1 VRGEFGRHPVEMNI
15 WILIIKYFFRLQ
27 ELDGGRLLCK
37 AFEQSKFLASRGMH
51 SWYYYADL
59 GLRRIT
65 EDYDSK
71 STLFM
76 VDQVRDI
83 HMQKWVSELQRGGT
97 KRDTNLDITGGNFK
111 AQAYL
116 EEIKSKSNRRKLA
129 CFQTGSH
136 VLRIETGR
144 WPNEAQSSRVC
155 PLGCS
160 AAVENEYHFVFEC
173 PAYLFA
179 LSQNLDVASKSHG
192 L

>member
-1 VRGEFGRHPVEMNI
+1 
-15 WILIIKYFFRLQ
+15 
-27 ELDGGRLLCK
+27 
-37 AFEQSKFLASRGMH
+37 MH
-51 SWYYYADL
+51 SWYYFADL

-65 EDYDSK
+65 EDYDCK

-97 KRDTNLDITGGNFK
+97 KRDTYLDITGGIFK

-116 EEIKSKSNRRKLA
+116 EEIKSMSNRRTLA
-129 CFQTGSH
+129 CFRTGSH

-144 WPNEAQSSRVC
+144 WSNEAQTSRVC

-173 PAYLFA
+173 PAYEAIRSKLKYRCLFKEPWSLSAVLQNDSPLICEYLSLCFEHREA
-179 LSQNLDVASKSHG
+179 LLA
-192 L
+192 